1 VDGAC
6 LLNGKI
12 AGRTSP
18 KQITL
23 FKNNAG
29 QGIADVA
36 VATTVFK
43 LAREK
48 GLGIEF

>member
-1 VDGAC
+1 LGA

-12 AGRTSP
+12 PGRTGA
-18 KQITL
+18 QQVTL

-43 LAREK
+43 LARGK